1 MDRIP
6 ERLGEVERLQAVDP
20 PPRVGVRTGA
30 HTTRS
35 GARAPEIGELHG
47 VVVPALMSSTGV
59 ELAFA
64 ILFLAPGVALTV
76 LVIAIG
82 LAFWLVQPRPTG
94 KFSGSR
100 IGLAI
105 AVGLVLT
112 FVALVVLGQLIEGA
126 HERSLRRSGAL
137 HDSGDGAVRVSVGQV
152 RLVLE
157 IPEDSPS
164 GRRIDDRRAHWG
176 AVQPPYRHEHTDECP
191 DDAAAGSAAQSL
203 RFHALIALISSEAKG
218 MAGLFGAPEESEAV
232 GSLCNSGTLAAN
244 PPAR

>member
-1 MDRIP
+1 
-6 ERLGEVERLQAVDP
+6 
-20 PPRVGVRTGA
+20 
-30 HTTRS
+30 
-35 GARAPEIGELHG
+35 
-47 VVVPALMSSTGV
+47 MSSTGV
-59 ELAFA
+59 GLAFA

-112 FVALVVLGQLIEGA
+112 IVAMVVLGQLIEGA

-157 IPEDSPS
+157 IPEVDSALDPS
-164 GRRIDDRRAHWG
+164 SRATCSARIGTPLWRTAGARRESRAG
-176 AVQPPYRHEHTDECP
+176 
-191 DDAAAGSAAQSL
+191 G
-203 RFHALIALISSEAKG
+203 
-218 MAGLFGAPEESEAV
+218 
-232 GSLCNSGTLAAN
+232 
-244 PPAR
+244 